1 MVEEEE
7 RRISK
12 MKLCVCVCVY
22 LCVWSE
28 WGEDDYSYT
37 GTWKLSEMYSSYE
50 LVVR

>member
-12 MKLCVCVCVY
+12 VKLCVCICVFG
-22 LCVWSE
+22 VSG
-28 WGEDDYSYT
+28 GEDDYSSM